1 VDIQPLPASWR
12 DNKFFILNRMF
23 SFSYNVPVGFYTKQG
38 AIHILQGGRL
48 MSRRVIMLSVAVLF
62 GMQAG
67 LAMAANPDTGPGC
80 GLGKLAWGDY
90 KHQKN
95 IGPQVL
101 MATTNGTFGS
111 QTFGISTGT
120 SGCTNDGKVMAE
132 QKTTLFAQLN
142 FENLS
147 QEMAQGQGEHLASL
161 ATLMGVPAEQQHA
174 FFAMTQERYTS
185 LVKTGEASPVAMVK
199 AINDAIASHPVLA
212 QVSTR

>member
-1 VDIQPLPASWR
+1 MSKKV
-12 DNKFFILNRMF
+12 
-23 SFSYNVPVGFYTKQG
+23 
-38 AIHILQGGRL
+38 L
-48 MSRRVIMLSVAVLF
+48 MMSVAVLF
-62 GMQAG
+62 GLQAS

-80 GLGKLAWGDY
+80 GLGKLAWSDY
-90 KHQKN
+90 GHQKN
-95 IGPQVL
+95 IAPQVL

-132 QKTTLFAQLN
+132 QKTTMFAQLN

-161 ATLMGVPAEQQHA
+161 ATLMGVPVENQAA

-199 AINDAIASHPVLA
+199 AINDAIATHPVLA

>member
-1 VDIQPLPASWR
+1 MLKKVL
-12 DNKFFILNRMF
+12 L
-23 SFSYNVPVGFYTKQG
+23 
-38 AIHILQGGRL
+38 
-48 MSRRVIMLSVAVLF
+48 LSVAVLF
-62 GMQAG
+62 GIQAG
-67 LAMAANPDTGPGC
+67 LAMATNPDTGPGC
-80 GLGKLAWGDY
+80 GLGKLAWADY
-90 KHQKN
+90 KNQKN
-95 IGPQVL
+95 IAPQVL

-132 QKTTLFAQLN
+132 QKTTMFAQLN

-161 ATLMGVPAEQQHA
+161 ATLMGVPAEQQTA

-185 LVKTGEASPVAMVK
+185 LVKAGEASPVAMVK

-212 QVSTR
+212 KVSTR